1 MDNQCNYES
10 IQESID
16 KCLYVQRNCTNQ
28 QKIAFTQVFYCQ
40 LNENYTL
47 VLLLIPFFFFM
58 MFNLLSKTAENYLS
72 PAVTHIAKYFKLS
85 QTLSG
90 ITLIALANGAPDVI
104 TAIIATGED
113 DQGVLIAVGS
123 IFGSGLFMTTFVL
136 GSVLYYSNHILVNK
150 VSLTRDLVFNILGI
164 GSIITF
170 GYIGYI
176 SIQFSILFVS
186 LYLVY
191 IFIVMLNEKSEI
203 KHCQENMQLLK
214 KQGNQ
219 EEQQALLSEDE
230 FQQQQQTSQQQN
242 DDHKP
247 FKYFGNEQQ
256 SLEFEEQQINLY
268 LTESCDNEDDD
279 LIEIIPF
286 QKQTIIQK
294 LQTFQTLIF
303 DLISKYTEGKKQQNK
318 IKTSI
323 QLLFTPLLL
332 LVVLDIYDYLIFNYP
347 LWLYVECFTI
357 IIVLYHN
364 YYEIPLIFLI
374 IWSAICSIV
383 WCKLIVEILVDFIV
397 LIQILTG
404 ISPSYL
410 GMTFLAFGNSACDFL
425 VNTQLAKMGLGIMA
439 ITGCFAGAFFNLNV
453 GFGIALLKQTWNGSN
468 IQFQLFL
475 NNYNTNLHLLSPET
489 TLIIQLLLFF
499 SLLNMTSTLLLSLIL
514 KFQLKKQLSYYYF
527 IYYFIVLI
535 TLTMITFFV
544 N

>member
-1 MDNQCNYES
+1 MDNLCKYEN
-10 IQESID
+10 IQESSD
-16 KCLYVQRNCTNQ
+16 RCLYVQTNCNNQ
-28 QKIAFTQVFYCQ
+28 SKIAFTQLFYCQ
-40 LNENYTL
+40 FDENYIL
-47 VLLLIPFFFFM
+47 VLIFIPFFFFL

-72 PAVTHIAKYFKLS
+72 PAVAHIAKYFKLS

-136 GSVLYYSNHILVNK
+136 GSVLYYSKHILVNK
-150 VSLTRDLVFNILGI
+150 VSLTRDLIFNIIGI

-176 SIQFSILFVS
+176 SNQFSILFVS
-186 LYLVY
+186 LYIIY
-191 IFIVMLNEKSEI
+191 IFVVMLNEKSEI
-203 KHCQENMQLLK
+203 KHCQENLQLIK
-214 KQGNQ
+214 KQEHQ
-219 EEQQALLSEDE
+219 EEKQGLLSEEEYQQPQQIDE
-230 FQQQQQTSQQQN
+230 V
-242 DDHKP
+242 KP

-256 SLEFEEQQINLY
+256 SLEFEEQQVNLY
-268 LTESCDNEDDD
+268 LAESCDNED
-279 LIEIIPF
+279 EEQEVIIF
-286 QKQTIIQK
+286 SKQTLFQK
-294 LQTFQTLIF
+294 LQTILTMGF

-318 IKTSI
+318 FKTSI

-332 LVVLDIYDYLIFNYP
+332 LLVLDVYDSLLFDRP
-347 LWLYVECFTI
+347 LWIF
-357 IIVLYHN
+357 VLCMALILAVYH
-364 YYEIPLIFLI
+364 YCHQIPLIALT

-383 WCKLIVEILVDFIV
+383 WCKLIVEVLVDFIV
-397 LIQILTG
+397 LIQTLTG

-453 GFGIALLKQTWNGSN
+453 GFGIALLKQTWNGTN
-468 IQFQLFL
+468 IQFPLFISDE
-475 NNYNTNLHLLSPET
+475 TNQHLINPQT
-489 TLIIQLLLFF
+489 TLIIQLLLIF
-499 SLLNMTSTLLLSLIL
+499 SLLNMTSTLLLSVTV

-527 IYYFIVLI
+527 TYYFIVLT

>member
-1 MDNQCNYES
+1 MDNLCKYQN
-10 IQESID
+10 IQEQSD
-16 KCLYVQRNCTNQ
+16 RCLYVQTNCNNQ
-28 QKIAFTQVFYCQ
+28 SKIAFTQLFYCQ
-40 LNENYTL
+40 FNENYLL
-47 VLLLIPFFFFM
+47 VLIFIPFFFFM

-72 PAVTHIAKYFKLS
+72 PAVAHIAKYFKLS

-136 GSVLYYSNHILVNK
+136 GSVLYYSKHILVNK
-150 VSLTRDLVFNILGI
+150 VSLTRDLIFNILGI

-176 SIQFSILFVS
+176 SNQFSILFVS

-191 IFIVMLNEKSEI
+191 IIVVMLNEKSEI
-203 KHCQENMQLLK
+203 KHCQKNMQIIQ
-214 KQGNQ
+214 KQENQ
-219 EEQQALLSEDE
+219 EEQQGLLSEQKY
-230 FQQQQQTSQQQN
+230 QQPQQI
-242 DDHKP
+242 DDIKP

-256 SLEFEEQQINLY
+256 SLEFEEQQVNLY
-268 LTESCDNEDDD
+268 LTESCDNDEEQQ
-279 LIEIIPF
+279 EIIAF
-286 QKQTIIQK
+286 SKQTIIQK
-294 LQTFQTLIF
+294 IQTCLNMIF

-332 LVVLDIYDYLIFNYP
+332 IIVLDIYDSLLFDCP
-347 LWLYVECFTI
+347 LYI
-357 IIVLYHN
+357 IIGCIAFILAIYH
-364 YYEIPLIFLI
+364 YCHQIPLIALT

-397 LIQILTG
+397 LIQTLTG

-439 ITGCFAGAFFNLNV
+439 ITGCFAGAFFNLNI
-453 GFGIALLKQTWNGSN
+453 GFGIALLKQTWNNSN
-468 IQFQLFL
+468 IQFPLFISDD
-475 NNYNTNLHLLSPET
+475 NNNHLINPQT

-499 SLLNMTSTLLLSLIL
+499 SLLNMISTLLLSIIL

-527 IYYFIVLI
+527 TYYFIVLT